1 MGQKSKEKILYG
13 ELLDKLK
20 IFGDFNDNLKSMNII
35 EFAMFYNEISMNIKN
50 DNLFYNL
57 LNN

>member
-35 EFAMFYNEISMNIKN
+35 
-50 DNLFYNL
+50 NLQCFIMK
-57 LNN
+57 